1 MSTIR
6 RQQIYARTTT
16 VLRSFSNIGIIS
28 GANRRMPG
36 GTSPVAAHKFVN
48 PSTMPA
54 TRGYTH
60 VVETSGRSR
69 TIYLAGQLGMTPDG
83 KFAGGPGD
91 FGAQATQAFEN
102 LKLGLAA
109 AGASFEHVVKVTAYF
124 TDMAHLQTYFE
135 VRDRYVNTKAPPAST
150 AVQISKLARDAA
162 VFEIE

>member
-1 MSTIR
+1 MRVPNSR
-6 RQQIYARTTT
+6 
-16 VLRSFSNIGIIS
+16 IS
-28 GANRRMPG
+28 GRI
-36 GTSPVAAHKFVN
+36 SPVAAHRFLN

-60 VVETSGRSR
+60 VVETLSASR

-83 KFAGGPGD
+83 KFAGSPGD
-91 FGAQATQAFEN
+91 FRAQAAQAFEN

-109 AGASFEHVVKVTAYF
+109 AGASFDHVVTVTVYF

-150 AVQISKLARDAA
+150 AMQISKLARDGAL
-162 VFEIE
+162 FEIEAIAVVPE